1 MSDDII
7 GGIMATAG
15 REPGRTA
22 IIDGRG
28 REISYG
34 ELARRVEAVRTA
46 MTGRPHSGP
55 APRYGPV
62 PDEDSRS
69 REKDRGPVDGQTGTE
84 DRGSTGDRSH
94 ASTGDRNGTDGR
106 SHASTGDRDGTDGR
120 SHAREQGSTGSTGGR
135 GGTDGRDGT
144 GDRSHAST
152 GDRNGTDGG
161 LRPGDGVLF
170 AVRPGV
176 DAVVLALGAVAAGG
190 TLVLADPGLAPEVLG
205 ARMTATRPRWVVAE
219 SLLYTLSGPL
229 KGLARRRG
237 LLLPNLRDPLPGRPV
252 RHLYTGPWLPGVPR
266 AALRLSRILR
276 SPGGSAPERPASSP
290 DTPDTTGPDGHDV
303 TAPDVTSTTG
313 PDMSSADAPD
323 ISEISADQPA
333 AVIFTSGTTA
343 RPRGV
348 VHTRGSLAAGLAL
361 FRSAFPLGPGDVVHT
376 DQLMLGLPA
385 LLAGAT
391 WSLPGDGDPAEEM
404 AARGATH
411 TFAVPVHLDRLL
423 RRTPR
428 LPETLRY
435 LLLGAAPAP
444 PAVLRRAIEAGPE
457 VLSVYA
463 MTEALPIA
471 IASAREKLAQ
481 AEGDLL
487 GAPLPGVGV
496 RIADDGELFV
506 SGPHLARRYLG
517 EDPLEEIA
525 TGDLVRIE
533 EGRLVLLGRKKD
545 MILRDGVNIYP
556 GLYEPAVAALPGV
569 AEAAIVGLADPETGD
584 EEVVLAVIPAGG
596 YDEGLLRKALPAIID
611 AAALPDRIEP
621 LDAFPRSGRADKL
634 DRAALRDLVTRRA

>member
-1 MSDDII
+1 MNDVIT
-7 GGIMATAG
+7 GIMSIAEG
-15 REPGRTA
+15 EPERIA

-28 REISYG
+28 REISYA
-34 ELARRVEAVRTA
+34 ELARRVNAVRDA
-46 MTGRPHSGP
+46 MTGRLHTTT
-55 APRYGPV
+55 A
-62 PDEDSRS
+62 
-69 REKDRGPVDGQTGTE
+69 QTGATTGRLDATTE
-84 DRGSTGDRSH
+84 RQNEMIKKTGATAGPS
-94 ASTGDRNGTDGR
+94 
-106 SHASTGDRDGTDGR
+106 
-120 SHAREQGSTGSTGGR
+120 
-135 GGTDGRDGT
+135 
-144 GDRSHAST
+144 
-152 GDRNGTDGG
+152 
-161 LRPGDGVLF
+161 GDGVLF

-176 DAVVLALGAVAAGG
+176 DAVALALGAVAAGG
-190 TLVLADPGLAPEVLG
+190 TLVLADPGLAPEVLT
-205 ARMTATRPRWVVAE
+205 ARMAATRPSWVIAE

-266 AALRLSRILR
+266 GALRLSRLLHPVTTP
-276 SPGGSAPERPASSP
+276 SPAHTIGSTGTTRRTPLSGPTGRADRPGSTRP
-290 DTPDTTGPDGHDV
+290 VTGEPYGPSGNPPV
-303 TAPDVTSTTG
+303 S
-313 PDMSSADAPD
+313 PDMSGAKAPD
-323 ISEISADQPA
+323 ISEISANQAA

-348 VHTRGSLAAGLAL
+348 VHTRGSLAAGLEL
-361 FRSAFPLGPGDVVHT
+361 FRSAFPLGPGDIVHT

-391 WSLPGDGDPAEEM
+391 WSLPGNGDLSDELAT
-404 AARGATH
+404 RKATH

-444 PAVLRRAIEAGPE
+444 PAVLRRAMEAGPE

-471 IASAREKLAQ
+471 VASAREKLAQ

-517 EDPLEEIA
+517 EEPLREVA
-525 TGDLVRIE
+525 TGDLVRLE

-569 AEAAIVGLADPETGD
+569 AEAAIVGLADPGTGD
-584 EEVVLAVIPAGG
+584 EEVVLAVIPTGD
-596 YDEGLLRKALPAIID
+596 YDEGLLRKALPEIVD
-611 AAALPDRIEP
+611 ASALPDRIEP
-621 LDAFPRSGRADKL
+621 LGAFPRSGRADKL
-634 DRAALRDLVTRRA
+634 DRAALRELLARRA

>member
-46 MTGRPHSGP
+46 MSGRPRSGP

-69 REKDRGPVDGQTGTE
+69 REKDRGPVDGQTGT
-84 DRGSTGDRSH
+84 
-94 ASTGDRNGTDGR
+94 A
-106 SHASTGDRDGTDGR
+106 
-120 SHAREQGSTGSTGGR
+120 
-135 GGTDGRDGT
+135 GRD
-144 GDRSHAST
+144 
-152 GDRNGTDGG
+152 GTDGG

-229 KGLARRRG
+229 KGLARHRG

-276 SPGGSAPERPASSP
+276 SPGDSTPESPASSP
-290 DTPDTTGPDGHDV
+290 DTPDPI
-303 TAPDVTSTTG
+303 A
-313 PDMSSADAPD
+313 
-323 ISEISADQPA
+323 ADQPA

-584 EEVVLAVIPAGG
+584 EEVVLAVVPAGG

-621 LDAFPRSGRADKL
+621 LDVFPRSGRADKL

>member
-1 MSDDII
+1 MNDDVIT
-7 GGIMATAG
+7 GIMAAAG
-15 REPGRTA
+15 REPARTA
-22 IIDGRG
+22 IVDGRG
-28 REISYG
+28 REVAYG
-34 ELARRVEAVRTA
+34 ELARRVNAVR
-46 MTGRPHSGP
+46 
-55 APRYGPV
+55 
-62 PDEDSRS
+62 DELA
-69 REKDRGPVDGQTGTE
+69 GQ
-84 DRGSTGDRSH
+84 
-94 ASTGDRNGTDGR
+94 
-106 SHASTGDRDGTDGR
+106 
-120 SHAREQGSTGSTGGR
+120 
-135 GGTDGRDGT
+135 
-144 GDRSHAST
+144 
-152 GDRNGTDGG
+152 
-161 LRPGDGVLF
+161 PGDGVLF

-176 DAVVLALGAVAAGG
+176 DAVALALGAVAAGG
-190 TLVLADPGLAPEVLG
+190 TLVLADPGLAPEVLA
-205 ARMTATRPRWVVAE
+205 ARMAATRPKWVVAE

-229 KGLARRRG
+229 KALARRRG
-237 LLLPNLRDPLPGRPV
+237 LLLPNLRDPLPGRSV

-266 AALRLSRILR
+266 GALRLARILR
-276 SPGGSAPERPASSP
+276 
-290 DTPDTTGPDGHDV
+290 TPRLP
-303 TAPDVTSTTG
+303 APDAFAAT
-313 PDMSSADAPD
+313 
-323 ISEISADQPA
+323 ADQPA

-391 WSLPGDGDPAEEM
+391 WSLPGGGDLAAEL

-423 RRTPR
+423 RRTPT
-428 LPETLRY
+428 LPATLRY

-444 PAVLRRAIEAGPE
+444 PAVLRRALEAGPE

-506 SGPHLARRYLG
+506 SGPHLAQRYLG

-525 TGDLVRIE
+525 TGDLVRVE
-533 EGRLVLLGRKKD
+533 DGRLVLLGRKKD

-556 GLYEPAVAALPGV
+556 GLYESSVAALPGV

-584 EEVVLAVIPAGG
+584 EEVVLAVIPADG
-596 YDEGLLRKALPAIID
+596 YDESLVRKALPAIVD

-634 DRAALRDLVTRRA
+634 DRAALRDLVAHRD

>member
-46 MTGRPHSGP
+46 MAGRPHSGP
-55 APRYGPV
+55 APR
-62 PDEDSRS
+62 D
-69 REKDRGPVDGQTGTE
+69 
-84 DRGSTGDRSH
+84 
-94 ASTGDRNGTDGR
+94 
-106 SHASTGDRDGTDGR
+106 
-120 SHAREQGSTGSTGGR
+120 
-135 GGTDGRDGT
+135 
-144 GDRSHAST
+144 
-152 GDRNGTDGG
+152 GTDGG

-276 SPGGSAPERPASSP
+276 SPGDSAPEKPAPAPNTPHPTAPNTP
-290 DTPDTTGPDGHDV
+290 DTLAPIGPNTPDTPHTTAPDRPDTTGPDGHDV
-303 TAPDVTSTTG
+303 TEPAATSTTG
-313 PDMSSADAPD
+313 PDMSGVGPDMSGADAPD

-517 EDPLEEIA
+517 EDPLAEIA

-556 GLYEPAVAALPGV
+556 GLYEPAVAALSGV

-584 EEVVLAVIPAGG
+584 EEVVLAVIPADG

>member
-46 MTGRPHSGP
+46 MAGRPHSGP
-55 APRYGPV
+55 APRY
-62 PDEDSRS
+62 
-69 REKDRGPVDGQTGTE
+69 
-84 DRGSTGDRSH
+84 
-94 ASTGDRNGTDGR
+94 
-106 SHASTGDRDGTDGR
+106 
-120 SHAREQGSTGSTGGR
+120 
-135 GGTDGRDGT
+135 
-144 GDRSHAST
+144 
-152 GDRNGTDGG
+152 GTDGG

-276 SPGGSAPERPASSP
+276 SPGDSAPERPAPAPNTP
-290 DTPDTTGPDGHDV
+290 DTPHPTAPNTPGTLDSIGPDRPDTLHTTGPDRPDTTGLDGHDV
-303 TAPDVTSTTG
+303 TAPDATSTTG
-313 PDMSSADAPD
+313 PDMSGVGLDMSGADAPD

>member
-15 REPGRTA
+15 REPERTA
-22 IIDGRG
+22 IVDGRG
-28 REISYG
+28 REIAYG
-34 ELARRVEAVRTA
+34 ELARRVEAVRAA
-46 MTGRPHSGP
+46 MTGQPRPAPGP
-55 APRYGPV
+55 APRHGP
-62 PDEDSRS
+62 E
-69 REKDRGPVDGQTGTE
+69 GQAGTE
-84 DRGSTGDRSH
+84 DGDGVPFPAPSGTE
-94 ASTGDRNGTDGR
+94 AGWAPGDGVPFAAPPGTADGL
-106 SHASTGDRDGTDGR
+106 
-120 SHAREQGSTGSTGGR
+120 Q
-135 GGTDGRDGT
+135 
-144 GDRSHAST
+144 
-152 GDRNGTDGG
+152 
-161 LRPGDGVLF
+161 PGDGVLF

-190 TLVLADPGLAPEVLG
+190 TLVLADPGLAPEVLT

-266 AALRLSRILR
+266 RALRLSRILR
-276 SPGGSAPERPASSP
+276 SPGAAV
-290 DTPDTTGPDGHDV
+290 TPDATGTTNPDIS
-303 TAPDVTSTTG
+303 STTG
-313 PDMSSADAPD
+313 HMSGTTSPDMSGADAPD

-391 WSLPGDGDPAEEM
+391 WSLPGGGDPAEEM

-444 PAVLRRAIEAGPE
+444 PAVLRRAIESGPE

-517 EDPLEEIA
+517 EEPLEEIA
-525 TGDLVRIE
+525 TGDLVRVE

-584 EEVVLAVIPAGG
+584 EEVVLAVIPTDG

-611 AAALPDRIEP
+611 AAALPDRVEP